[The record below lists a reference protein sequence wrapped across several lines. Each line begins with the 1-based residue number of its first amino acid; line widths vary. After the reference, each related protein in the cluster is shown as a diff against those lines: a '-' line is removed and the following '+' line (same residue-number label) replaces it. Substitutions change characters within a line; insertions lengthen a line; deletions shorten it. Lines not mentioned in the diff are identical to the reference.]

1 MTFDDYKKEQLLNH
15 PAFREVHENL
25 REEYGSAN
33 VHTEDDYIDAEDLD
47 IMKEF
52 RRTETPGGN
61 MKFYRNL
68 KGLTQKQLADVL
80 GTTKQ
85 AVSAMENNRRA
96 ISRKTA
102 AKLASIFS
110 ISASTFIF

>member
-1 MTFDDYKKEQLLNH
+1 MKFDDYKKEQMKD
-15 PAFREVHENL
+15 PEFREVYESLRPEYEN
-25 REEYGSAN
+25 AN
-33 VHTEDDYIDAEDLD
+33 VHTEDDYIDAEELD

-61 MKFYRNL
+61 MRFYRNL
-68 KGLTQKQLADVL
+68 KGLTQNQLAEVL

-96 ISRKTA
+96 ISRRTA
-102 AKLASIFS
+102 AKLASFFC